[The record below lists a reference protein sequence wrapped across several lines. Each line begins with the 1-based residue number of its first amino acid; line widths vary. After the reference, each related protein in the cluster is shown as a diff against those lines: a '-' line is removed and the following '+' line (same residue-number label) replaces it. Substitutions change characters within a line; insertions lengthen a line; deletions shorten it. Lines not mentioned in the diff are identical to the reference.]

1 MTTTHEQ
8 LASLETEGSNERTKD
23 LDTLSTHDLVK
34 VLHAENHTVAD
45 AVGAALPEIVRVVD
59 VTAEKLENGGRLFY
73 VGAGT
78 SGRLGVLDASECPPT
93 FGVEKDLV
101 QGVIAGGRDA
111 LVMSL
116 EGVEDKD
123 EAGGRDL
130 GARRVTANDVVIAI
144 AASGRTPYA
153 IGALQAARKMGA
165 FTAAVV
171 NVSGA
176 EMAEHA
182 DVTIAAVTGP
192 EPLSGSTRL
201 KAGTAQKMVL
211 NLISTGVMVKLG
223 KVYGNLMVDVRATN
237 EKLRDRATRI
247 VMSVTGAERDR
258 AQEALEQASWHA
270 KTAIVMLKLG
280 LNADQ
285 ATERLFGCNDNL
297 RMALTN

>member
-23 LDTLSTHDLVK
+23 LDTLSTNDLVK
-34 VLHAENHTVAD
+34 VLHAENYTVAD

-59 VTAEKLENGGRLFY
+59 ATAEKLENGGRLFY

-116 EGVEDKD
+116 EGVEDKV

-153 IGALQAARKMGA
+153 IGALQAARKIGA

-171 NVSGA
+171 NVCGA

-211 NLISTGVMVKLG
+211 NLISTAVMVKLG

-247 VMSVTGAERDR
+247 VMSVTGVERDR
-258 AQEALEQASWHA
+258 AQDALEQASWHA

-297 RMALTN
+297 RMALSG

>member
-1 MTTTHEQ
+1 MTTTHEG

-59 VTAEKLENGGRLFY
+59 VTAEKLEDGGRLFY

-93 FGVEKDLV
+93 FGVEKEFV
-101 QGVIAGGRDA
+101 QGIIAGGRDA
-111 LVMSL
+111 LMMSL
-116 EGVEDKD
+116 EGVEDKL

-130 GARRVTANDVVIAI
+130 GARRVTAKDVVIAI

-153 IGALQAARKMGA
+153 IGALQAARKIGA

-176 EMAEHA
+176 EMADHA

-192 EPLSGSTRL
+192 EALSGSTRL

-247 VMSVTGAERDR
+247 VMSVTGAERER

-297 RMALTN
+297 RMALST